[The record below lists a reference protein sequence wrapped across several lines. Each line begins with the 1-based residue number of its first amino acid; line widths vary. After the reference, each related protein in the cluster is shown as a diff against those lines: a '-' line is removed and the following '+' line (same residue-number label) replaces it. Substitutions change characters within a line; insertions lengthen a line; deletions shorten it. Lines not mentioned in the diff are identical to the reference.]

1 MIING
6 GKIQG
11 TIVND
16 GLVTNGLQLCL
27 DSRNPNSW
35 PGSGQ
40 TWYDISGN
48 GKHATFYTNP
58 SNGSSIQNTG
68 GAEATATAGTNL
80 SYNQY
85 NDVRFKGDSTSN
97 VYQYAAGPNIATNI
111 TTWTINTWFWI
122 YSNVATNTRYSYAG
136 GGGECPAIFTGEYS
150 GGGGSTSTVNF
161 CLGFF
166 NSASGGTPSTKL
178 YGSFFDGAWH
188 STANGY
194 TCTINTWYNG
204 VVTYDGATL
213 KMYIN
218 NSLVDSLSIA
228 STAMTSSLSYRV
240 ARRWDGY
247 DSFDGYVPVAML
259 YNRAL
264 SATEVSQN
272 FNYHRSRYG
281 V

>member
-1 MIING
+1 MLIKGITI
-6 GKIQG
+6 KG
-11 TIVND
+11 TPVND
-16 GLVTNGLQLCL
+16 GLVTNGLQLYL

-35 PGSGQ
+35 TGSGQ

-58 SNGSSIQNTG
+58 SNGSSIQNVG

-80 SYNQY
+80 TYNQY

-97 VYQYAAGPNIATNI
+97 VYQYAAGSNLGTGI

-122 YSNVATNTRYSYAG
+122 YTNVATNTRYSYAG
-136 GGGECPAIFTGEYS
+136 GNGECPTIFTGEYS
-150 GGGGSTSTVNF
+150 GGGGLTNTVNY

-166 NSASGGTPSTKL
+166 NDTSGGTPSTSL
-178 YGSFFDGAWH
+178 YASFYDGSWH
-188 STANGY
+188 STTTGY
-194 TCTINTWYNG
+194 ACTINTWYNG
-204 VVTYDGATL
+204 VATYDGTTL
-213 KMYIN
+213 KLYIN
-218 NSLVDSLSIA
+218 NQLQASRTVS
-228 STAMTSSLSYRV
+228 STAMPSSLGYRV

-264 SATEVSQN
+264 SAAEIAQN

-281 V
+281 I